1 MTPAG
6 IVAEEHRPTLPDLLG
21 PRLARLPAAA
31 RVALAATGAA
41 VLVAVAV
48 LVALRPGE
56 DVHEYVQ
63 RGQVAFNFRYPD
75 PLARAEPRGP
85 ELVRLERRRPDGLFV
100 QSFAVETLELPAYR
114 GDVGGLLPIVAE
126 SEMTALARRF
136 RDFELVQE
144 GKTRLNEV
152 PGYAIAFRA
161 RLGERRL
168 FGREVMLPE
177 PVPGGRRGVR
187 LLLLATPSAGVSRAE
202 EVGVRGVTKRPYR
215 TFRFG
220 TEAP

>member
-6 IVAEEHRPTLPDLLG
+6 IVAEAHRPTAGDLLG

-31 RVALAATGAA
+31 RVPLAAAGALL
-41 VLVAVAV
+41 VVAVAA
-48 LVALRPGE
+48 LVALKPGE
-56 DVHEYVQ
+56 EVHEYIQ

-75 PLARAEPRGP
+75 PIARVAHRGA

-100 QSFAVETLELPAYR
+100 QSFAVEPLELPAYR
-114 GDVGGLLPIVAE
+114 GESGGILPIVAE
-126 SEMTALARRF
+126 TEMTALARRF
-136 RDFELVQE
+136 REFELVQE

-152 PGYAIAFRA
+152 PGYTITFRA
-161 RLGERRL
+161 RLGARRL

-187 LLLLATPSAGVSRAE
+187 LLLLATPSAGVNRAE
-202 EVGVRGVTKRPYR
+202 EVGVRGVIKRPYR